1 MRILYVTQFYPPEPG
16 AASVRAK
23 EFAENWAAD
32 GHQVTV
38 LSGFPSYLEG
48 RVYDGYRNRL
58 LQREERRGVRIA
70 RVLTLAARQQA
81 LVRRASAQI
90 VFLLAALAAG
100 VRLGRFDAVVASSPP
115 FVVGLIGWVLARLV
129 GARFVFDVRDLYPES
144 AIELGVIR
152 NRALIW
158 VLRRI
163 ERMMYRGADLTVAVT
178 EGIERYVVGTGIA
191 PARVARVTNGV
202 NTEQFQYRA
211 AGRAIRGEWGLE
223 EKFIVQYAG
232 LIGMAQGLDTI
243 LDTAEL
249 LRDRREIVF
258 VLIGEGI
265 EKERLVERAA
275 VMGLKNVRFIA
286 GQSLDRV
293 PDLMSAADVGLA
305 LKKKV
310 PLNQGAIPVKMFEYM
325 ACSRPVIV
333 GGAAEAEAILRAA
346 DAGLCIDPTEPKQV
360 AQAVLD
366 LYKDPERAARLGQN
380 GRAFVARHFSRKRL
394 SDRFLAS
401 LRDLTGNGD
410 AAPRAN
416 GRP

>member
-23 EFAENWAAD
+23 EFAENWAAE
-32 GHQVTV
+32 GHQVTI
-38 LSGFPSYLEG
+38 LTGFPSYLEG
-48 RVYDGYRNRL
+48 RIYDGYRNRPL
-58 LQREERRGVRIA
+58 RREEHRGVTVA

-81 LVRRASAQI
+81 LVRRAVAQV
-90 VFLLAALAAG
+90 VFLLAALAGG
-100 VRLGRFDAVVASSPP
+100 VRLGRFDVVVASSPP
-115 FVVGLIGWVLARLV
+115 FIVGLIGWTMAKIS

-144 AIELGVIR
+144 AIEFGVIR

-158 VLRRI
+158 LLRRA

-178 EGIERYVVGTGIA
+178 EGIRRYIEACGIP

-202 NTEQFQYRA
+202 NTEQFEYRA
-211 AGRAIRGEWGLE
+211 AGKAMRGEWGLN

-232 LIGMAQGLDTI
+232 LIGMAQGLDTV
-243 LDTAEL
+243 LETADL

-265 EKERLVERAA
+265 EKDGLAERAA
-275 VMGLKNVRFIA
+275 AMGLKNVCFVP
-286 GQSLDRV
+286 GQPLDRV
-293 PDLMSAADVGLA
+293 PELMSAADVGLA

-310 PLNQGAIPVKMFEYM
+310 PLNRGAIPVKMFEYM
-325 ACSRPVIV
+325 SCGRPVIV
-333 GGAAEAEAILRAA
+333 GGADEAEAILRDT
-346 DAGLCIDPTEPKQV
+346 DAGICVDPTEPKQV

-366 LYKDPERAARLGQN
+366 LYKDRERAARLGEN
-380 GRAFVARHFSRKRL
+380 GRAFVLRHYSRRAL
-394 SDRFLAS
+394 SDQFLAS
-401 LRDLTGNGD
+401 LRALAGNQDEG
-410 AAPRAN
+410 ARSK